1 MIVDQLTDLIGDTPM
16 LRLNRLGAGLE
27 AEILAK
33 LEMFNPYSLKDRP
46 GLYLIQEAE
55 RSGRL
60 RPGGT
65 IIEASSGNAGVALTY
80 IGRLKGYRVVICMS
94 ELMSEEHKQLLRALG
109 AELIL
114 TPAEMGIRG
123 SREKAQELAATLP
136 DAVYLEQHHNP
147 ANAQSHQ
154 ETTAEEIWRDTE
166 GRIDIFVHGLGS
178 CGTMSGVA
186 RALKARKPG
195 LRFVAYEPE
204 GAALMSQ
211 GEFKPHR
218 LLGIGP
224 GFVPGLFAPELIDE
238 IRTVS
243 VEDAFAACREIA
255 AREGL
260 LVGITSGASAH
271 VALELARRPE
281 NAGKTIVIVF
291 ADAGQGYL
299 SVEGLF

>member
-1 MIVDQLTDLIGDTPM
+1 
-16 LRLNRLGAGLE
+16 
-27 AEILAK
+27 
-33 LEMFNPYSLKDRP
+33 
-46 GLYLIQEAE
+46 
-55 RSGRL
+55 
-60 RPGGT
+60 
-65 IIEASSGNAGVALTY
+65 
-80 IGRLKGYRVVICMS
+80 VVICMS